1 MAFNLDKF
9 KQLALFL
16 TPLVLPAFGVDPAL
30 TNLIVHG
37 VTLAETA
44 ANGNPKTGAEKKA
57 IALDAI
63 KTGLDAVNA
72 ARPGTVN
79 VGEVLDAANDG
90 IDSTLKAIKAAKNV
104 PVHPL

>member
-1 MAFNLDKF
+1 MHFDLKKF
-9 KQLALFL
+9 VTVLKFVA
-16 TPLVLPAFGVDPAL
+16 PLVLPAAGVPAGAVDVV
-30 TNLIVHG
+30 VHG
-37 VTLAETA
+37 IAVAESIS
-44 ANGNPKTGAEKKA
+44 NGDPKTGAEKKA

-63 KTGLDAVNA
+63 KTGLDAVNE

-104 PVHPL
+104 PIHTL